1 MKTKRL
7 KNLEHGWSLPGSTKL
22 PRKYGICN
30 DGSRRLWQ
38 KRPGEIWTVLLSR
51 LVSTHVSS
59 KRDTNVLLTLIAR
72 ANIHPA
78 YYTPKG
84 KEIKDVASFSKFK
97 RYDDMSI
104 FGHQLVPMWTNHFD
118 NSLLFNNTY
127 CQLNIFLI
135 MNPILNIIKID
146 N

>member
-1 MKTKRL
+1 MADHCQEVRNCPGNTVYATMGREDYGRRDRWNLNRIIIETRLNSCQFEKRHQRSIDTDSSC
-7 KNLEHGWSLPGSTKL
+7 KHSSG
-22 PRKYGICN
+22 
-30 DGSRRLWQ
+30 
-38 KRPGEIWTVLLSR
+38 VL
-51 LVSTHVSS
+51 H
-59 KRDTNVLLTLIAR
+59 AC
-72 ANIHPA
+72 
-78 YYTPKG
+78 TPKG

-104 FGHQLVPMWTNHFD
+104 FGHRLVPIWTSHFD

-135 MNPILNIIKID
+135 MNLILNIIKID